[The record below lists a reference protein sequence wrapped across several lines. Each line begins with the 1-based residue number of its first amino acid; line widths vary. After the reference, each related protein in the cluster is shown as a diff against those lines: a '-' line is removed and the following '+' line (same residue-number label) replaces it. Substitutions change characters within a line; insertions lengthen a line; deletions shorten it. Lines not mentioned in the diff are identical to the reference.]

1 MQNNVPN
8 NISNNTPVNT
18 SNNIPNNIPNNTP
31 GNISNNMPN
40 NFPSNT
46 LNNMPNNVTNKK
58 KIFYYIIFIAIIT
71 LATGIGIYFYLTSNS
86 NSLLLKDNVVLVL
99 GDKLSLSSK
108 PTNEYTWT
116 SSNESIVTV
125 DNYGFIEA
133 ISAGSSVIQ
142 VSYQGKL
149 EKCNVI
155 VKTIDESVQTEKITL
170 HEKNITMN
178 IGDTDSLK
186 YTIEP
191 KNATNKNVTLY
202 SSNQDIVTIENGK
215 ILAKSAGQA
224 IITIATGDGNV
235 DTCVV
240 EVVGKSGES
249 SSNNSNT
256 DSNNNI
262 GNSPSNN
269 VTSIAFNDKEV
280 TLKKGEKCQLTYTII
295 PKDIKTTLIWNS
307 SNKKIVSV
315 NNGVV
320 IGKSVGTATITVH
333 TSDGKKTSIKVH
345 VTEAPAAIIPVSSI
359 TLDSSNVTLSVG
371 DTLKVNASIMPAN
384 ATYKDITW
392 TSGNEN
398 VATVQNGLITA
409 KWGGVSTITAKSN
422 NGVIAQIKVTVKNY
436 NLILDDGNFL
446 TTKGTKI
453 VKKKNGKQVS
463 LKGFNLGAW
472 LSRSLSFMPVIPIA
486 NSKSELKNK
495 GYSCVNSEAFMQS
508 LSRNPNVGSS
518 KARTLSK
525 ILYDNFITEK
535 DLDLIAQSGATV
547 VRVPFEYSLIMNDDG
562 TYKTNSNG
570 QIDFYYLDWIVQQ
583 CKKRGIY
590 VILDLHLVP
599 GRQNQGGWCD
609 DYTFFKNN
617 KYQNYIVDMWKK
629 TAAHFA
635 GETAVAGYDII
646 NEPQATKNTLVPFYD
661 KVYQAIRSVDNNH
674 IIFME
679 ETCVYCGY
687 SGVNN
692 SGSIGDLPNP
702 ASIDNSIG
710 KNNKWL
716 NVVYSTHD
724 YFYDKNGSEPL
735 YDTTSPTTIKTR
747 VYEKTNKTI
756 NKAKS
761 YNIPYYIGEFS
772 HLGNYANYP
781 NYLGVWKEAMQY
793 YDNNNLNYTAWTYK
807 GHWDRYFG
815 LVFYG
820 SNITK
825 ANVEKDSYSNI
836 EKVFR
841 SQSSTA
847 MKFNKEFYLMFLEQ
861 WNGRLASS
869 ITLSNTNL
877 SLKVGTNK
885 TINYTVNIEPN
896 RISGGYKNYDVINK
910 KVTWSSSN
918 PNVVTIDPVTGNM
931 TAKSAGTAT
940 ITATLNPLMLSEKSV
955 YASCKVTVVN

>member
-1 MQNNVPN
+1 MW
-8 NISNNTPVNT
+8 NNTP
-18 SNNIPNNIPNNTP
+18 NNIPNNIPNNMP
-31 GNISNNMPN
+31 NSMPNNMPN
-40 NFPSNT
+40 NIPNNIP
-46 LNNMPNNVTNKK
+46 NNMPNNVSNNVINKK
-58 KIFYYIIFIAIIT
+58 KIIYYIIFIILISLIT
-71 LATGIGIYFYLTSNS
+71 GFGIYFYFKNDS
-86 NSLLLKDNVVLVL
+86 NSLLLKNNVTLVL

-108 PTNEYTWT
+108 PASEYAWT
-116 SSNESIVTV
+116 SSDEYIVTV
-125 DNYGFIEA
+125 DNYGFVEA
-133 ISAGSSVIQ
+133 VSAGTSVIE
-142 VSYQGKL
+142 VTYNNKI
-149 EKCNVI
+149 EKCKVI
-155 VKTIDESVQTEKITL
+155 VKTVEESVQTKKVTL
-170 HEKNITMN
+170 RDNNITMDV
-178 IGDTDSLK
+178 GEDAFLK
-186 YTIEP
+186 YAIEP

-202 SSNQDIVTIENGK
+202 SSNQDVIAIENGK
-215 ILAKSAGQA
+215 ILAKGPGEA
-224 IITIATGDGNV
+224 TISVVTGDGNV
-235 DTCVV
+235 DTCDVKV
-240 EVVGKSGES
+240 LEKSNESSNSS
-249 SSNNSNT
+249 SSNNS
-256 DSNNNI
+256 SNNSNA
-262 GNSPSNN
+262 NSSNK
-269 VTSIAFNDKEV
+269 VESIQFDKKEI
-280 TLKKGEKCQLTYTII
+280 TIKKGESYQLNYTIL
-295 PKDIKTTLIWNS
+295 PQNVKTSLIWNS
-307 SNKKIVSV
+307 SNRKVASI
-315 NNGVV
+315 NNGKV
-320 IGKSVGTATITVH
+320 IGNTVGSATITVH
-333 TSDGKKTSIKVH
+333 TSDGKKASIKVN
-345 VTEAPAAIIPVSSI
+345 VVKNSTSTIPVSSI
-359 TLDSSNVTLSVG
+359 ALDSSDVTLSVG
-371 DTLKVNASIMPAN
+371 DTLKVNASIKPTN

-398 VATVQNGLITA
+398 VATVQDGLITA

-422 NGVIAQIKVTVKNY
+422 NGIIAQIKVTVKNY
-436 NLILDDGNFL
+436 NLIFDDGNYL

-453 VKKKNGKQVS
+453 VKKKNGKQV
-463 LKGFNLGAW
+463 LLRGFNLGAW
-472 LSRSLSFMPVIPIA
+472 LSRSLSFMPVTPIA
-486 NSKSELKNK
+486 SSKAELKNK

-508 LSRNPNVGSS
+508 LSKNPNVGSNRA
-518 KARTLSK
+518 KTLSK
-525 ILYDNFITEK
+525 ILYDNFITEN
-535 DLDLIAQSGATV
+535 DLDLIAQTGATV
-547 VRVPFEYSLIMNDDG
+547 VRVPFEYSLIMNDNG

-570 QIDFYYLDWIVQQ
+570 TIDFYYLDWIVQQ

-609 DYTFFKNN
+609 DFTFFKN
-617 KYQNYIVDMWKK
+617 KTYQNYIVDMWKK

-635 GETAVAGYDII
+635 GETAVAGYDIL
-646 NEPQATKNTLVPFYD
+646 NEPQANKNTLVPFYD

-679 ETCVYCGY
+679 ETCIYCGY
-687 SGVNN
+687 SGASNT
-692 SGSIGDLPNP
+692 STIGTLPNP
-702 ASIDNSIG
+702 SSIDGSIG
-710 KNNKWL
+710 KNNKWT

-724 YFYDKNGSEPL
+724 YLYDKNGSEPL
-735 YDTTSPTTIKTR
+735 YDTTPPATIKTR

-869 ITLSNTNL
+869 VTLSNTNL
-877 SLKVGTNK
+877 SLKVGNSK
-885 TINYTVNIEPN
+885 TLNYTVGIDPN
-896 RISGGYKNYDVINK
+896 RISGGYKTYDVINK
-910 KVTWSSSN
+910 KVVWSSSN
-918 PNVVTIDPVTGNM
+918 PKVVVIDPITGKM
-931 TAKSAGTAT
+931 TAKASGTAT

-955 YASCKVTVVN
+955 SASCKVAVTN